1 MQESSARLCHS
12 DTQITPKY
20 TTDWLFTEWEET
32 SDEGGMKNAKITQSF
47 NDWPV
52 GSYSFS

>member
-12 DTQITPKY
+12 DTQITSKY
-20 TTDWLFTEWEET
+20 TTDWLFIEWEET